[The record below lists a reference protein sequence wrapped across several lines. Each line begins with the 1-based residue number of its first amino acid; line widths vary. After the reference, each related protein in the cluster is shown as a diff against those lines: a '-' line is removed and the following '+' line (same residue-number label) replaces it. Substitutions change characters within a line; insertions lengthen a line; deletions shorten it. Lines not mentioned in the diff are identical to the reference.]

1 MIAIGKIKIDFIS
14 YINTLNFLRNC
25 MKRLLY
31 IFLLI
36 SPFVSEAQI
45 FEFGTGASFTKFA
58 GQVYSKDVQKLVKI
72 EDSPQLTF
80 NAIFSA
86 NIPIKYLRP
95 EVVVGVNPTAAL
107 SLFYSTV
114 ALDIPI
120 LATIKLGAGSSE
132 QSDGVLGLGFGMGGQ
147 VSLFSTYMNASFA
160 PVPYSGVMILPIVSG
175 ETSVIFRRYNMY
187 KLRVDI
193 TPVPLKRINKNFVG
207 DISQI
212 NIRLLRSFL

>member
-1 MIAIGKIKIDFIS
+1 
-14 YINTLNFLRNC
+14 

-31 IFLLI
+31 IFLFI

-45 FEFGTGASFTKFA
+45 FEFGTGASFTNFE
-58 GQVYSKDVQKLVKI
+58 GQIFSEDVKRFVKI

-86 NIPIKYLRP
+86 SIPIKHLRP
-95 EVVVGVNPTAAL
+95 EVVVGLNPTAAL
-107 SLFYSTV
+107 SLFYSTI
-114 ALDIPI
+114 ALDIPV

-147 VSLFSTYMNASFA
+147 LSLFSTYMNASFA
-160 PVPYSGVMILPIVSG
+160 PVPYSGVMILPIISG
-175 ETSVIFRRYNMY
+175 ETSVVFRGYNMY

-193 TPVPLKRINKNFVG
+193 TPVPLKRINKKFIG